1 MRDFR
6 VSSLKSRNYTM
17 ARSMKSFITEYRV
30 VYSDCDPFNVVYYA
44 NYFTLFER
52 GRTELFRTMGIPYSN
67 IEKQGIYVP
76 VSDARCKYK
85 RSARYDDLL
94 SIESTVQELKRASI
108 TIAYRIFR
116 NEPRELLAEGYTT
129 HAFVNTEGKPR
140 RIPAEIIE
148 SIKAYSGTNE

>member
-1 MRDFR
+1 
-6 VSSLKSRNYTM
+6 
-17 ARSMKSFITEYRV
+17 MKPFLTEYRV

-52 GRTELFRTMGIPYSN
+52 GRTELFRDMGIPYST

-76 VSDARCKYK
+76 VSDTRCRYK

-94 SIESTVQELKRASI
+94 NIESQVQELKRARI
-108 TIAYRIFR
+108 TISYRILR
-116 NEPRELLAEGYTT
+116 NDCQELLAEGYTV

-148 SIKAYSGTNE
+148 KIEAYDDLK

>member
-1 MRDFR
+1 
-6 VSSLKSRNYTM
+6 
-17 ARSMKSFITEYRV
+17 MKPFLTEYRV

-52 GRTELFRTMGIPYSN
+52 GRTELFRDMGIPYST

-76 VSDARCKYK
+76 VSDTRCRYK

-94 SIESTVQELKRASI
+94 SIESVVQELKRARI
-108 TIAYRIFR
+108 TIAYRILR
-116 NEPRELLAEGYTT
+116 NDRRELLAEGYTV

-148 SIKAYSGTNE
+148 KIEAYDRR

>member
-1 MRDFR
+1 
-6 VSSLKSRNYTM
+6 
-17 ARSMKSFITEYRV
+17 MKQFITEYRV

-52 GRTELFRTMGIPYSN
+52 GRTELFRAMGIPYSA

-76 VSDARCKYK
+76 VSDARCTYR

-94 SIESTVQELKRASI
+94 SIESAVREIRRATI

-116 NEPRELLAEGYTT
+116 NGFSELLAEGYTV
-129 HAFVNTEGKPR
+129 HAFVNAEGKPR
-140 RIPAEIIE
+140 RIPREIIDTIE
-148 SIKAYSGTNE
+148 AYTPVA

>member
-1 MRDFR
+1 
-6 VSSLKSRNYTM
+6 
-17 ARSMKSFITEYRV
+17 MKPFLTEYRV

-52 GRTELFRTMGIPYSN
+52 GRTELFRDMGIPYST

-76 VSDARCKYK
+76 VSDTRCRYK

-94 SIESTVQELKRASI
+94 NIESQVQELKRARI
-108 TIAYRIFR
+108 TISYRILR
-116 NEPRELLAEGYTT
+116 NDCQELLAEGYTV

-148 SIKAYSGTNE
+148 KIEAYEN

>member
-1 MRDFR
+1 
-6 VSSLKSRNYTM
+6 
-17 ARSMKSFITEYRV
+17 MKPFLTEYRV

-52 GRTELFRTMGIPYSN
+52 GRTELFRDMGIPYST

-76 VSDARCKYK
+76 VSDTRCRYK

-94 SIESTVQELKRASI
+94 SIESQVQELKRARI
-108 TIAYRIFR
+108 TIAYRILR
-116 NEPRELLAEGYTT
+116 NNRQELLAEGYTV
-129 HAFVNTEGKPR
+129 HAFVNTEGKPQ

-148 SIKAYSGTNE
+148 KIEAYEDGR

>member
-1 MRDFR
+1 
-6 VSSLKSRNYTM
+6 
-17 ARSMKSFITEYRV
+17 MKPFLTEYRV

-52 GRTELFRTMGIPYSN
+52 GRTELFRDMGIPYST

-76 VSDARCKYK
+76 VSDTRCRYK

-94 SIESTVQELKRASI
+94 SIESEVQELKRARI
-108 TIAYRIFR
+108 TIAYRILR
-116 NEPRELLAEGYTT
+116 NDRQELLAEGYTV
-129 HAFVNTEGKPR
+129 HAFVNTEGKPQ

-148 SIKAYSGTNE
+148 KIEAYED

>member
-1 MRDFR
+1 
-6 VSSLKSRNYTM
+6 
-17 ARSMKSFITEYRV
+17 MKPFLTEYRV

-52 GRTELFRTMGIPYSN
+52 GRTELFRDMGIPYST

-76 VSDARCKYK
+76 VSDTRCRYK

-94 SIESTVQELKRASI
+94 SIESEVQELKRARI
-108 TIAYRIFR
+108 TIAYRILR
-116 NEPRELLAEGYTT
+116 NDRQELLAEGYTV

-148 SIKAYSGTNE
+148 KIEAYED

>member
-1 MRDFR
+1 
-6 VSSLKSRNYTM
+6 
-17 ARSMKSFITEYRV
+17 MKPFLTEYRV

-52 GRTELFRTMGIPYSN
+52 GRTELFRDMGIPYST

-76 VSDARCKYK
+76 VSDTRCRYK

-94 SIESTVQELKRASI
+94 SIESEVQELKRARI
-108 TIAYRIFR
+108 TIAYRILR
-116 NEPRELLAEGYTT
+116 NDHQELLAEGYTV

-148 SIKAYSGTNE
+148 KIEAYDDGK

>member
-1 MRDFR
+1 
-6 VSSLKSRNYTM
+6 
-17 ARSMKSFITEYRV
+17 MKPFLTEYRV

-52 GRTELFRTMGIPYSN
+52 GRTELFRDMGIPYST

-76 VSDARCKYK
+76 VSDTRCRYK

-94 SIESTVQELKRASI
+94 SIESAVQELKRARI
-108 TIAYRIFR
+108 TIAYRILR
-116 NEPRELLAEGYTT
+116 NDRQELLAEGYTV
-129 HAFVNTEGKPR
+129 HAFVNTEGKPQ

-148 SIKAYSGTNE
+148 KIEAYDDSK

>member
-1 MRDFR
+1 
-6 VSSLKSRNYTM
+6 
-17 ARSMKSFITEYRV
+17 MKPFLTEYRV

-52 GRTELFRTMGIPYSN
+52 GRTELFRDMGIPYST

-76 VSDARCKYK
+76 VSDTRCRYK

-94 SIESTVQELKRASI
+94 SIESAVQELKRARI
-108 TIAYRIFR
+108 TIAYRILR
-116 NEPRELLAEGYTT
+116 NNRQELLAEGYTV

-148 SIKAYSGTNE
+148 KIEAYDDLK

>member
-1 MRDFR
+1 
-6 VSSLKSRNYTM
+6 
-17 ARSMKSFITEYRV
+17 MKPFLTEYRV

-52 GRTELFRTMGIPYSN
+52 GRTELFRDMGIPYST

-76 VSDARCKYK
+76 VSDTRCRYK

-94 SIESTVQELKRASI
+94 SIESEVQELKRARI
-108 TIAYRIFR
+108 TIAYRILR
-116 NEPRELLAEGYTT
+116 NDRQELLAEGYTV
-129 HAFVNTEGKPR
+129 HAFVNTEGKPQ

-148 SIKAYSGTNE
+148 KIEAYDDGK